1 MHLSV
6 VTPAEPL
13 VDSEVDSVVLPGAE
27 GEFGVLNLHERFL
40 APLQA
45 GIVEYLVDGRAERLQ
60 ITGGF
65 AEVGPDHV
73 VILADAAEAAQ

>member
-1 MHLSV
+1 VHLSI
-6 VTPAEPL
+6 VTPAKTV
-13 VDSEVDSVVLPGAE
+13 VDSDVDSVVLPGSE

-40 APLQA
+40 APLQ
-45 GIVEYLVDGRAERLQ
+45 GGVVEYRVDGRAERLS

-73 VILADAAEAAQ
+73 VILADAAEATE